1 MLRACDHD
9 PRAVRPSAAAGT
21 RSRCPLT
28 VLMMGKAAHP
38 REQHLGLHSS
48 SNLSTTA
55 LLFFF
60 LPLNTGIKW
69 YFSRLQGHL
78 EASGCTDSYYK
89 DSMPDFPGIYS
100 NRDEAL

>member
-1 MLRACDHD
+1 MLHACDHD

-60 LPLNTGIKW
+60 SSFKHRNKMVFFQIARSLGSIW
-69 YFSRLQGHL
+69 MH
-78 EASGCTDSYYK
+78 
-89 DSMPDFPGIYS
+89 
-100 NRDEAL
+100 